1 MRRDAGGN
9 ALVPGYNA
17 DVVDI
22 AKGLAEAAKIG
33 YGDDLAAMVVQ
44 YALQRHQRGEEDGA
58 ERTWL
63 SEYPR
68 DLTSW
73 KRILS
78 AALVDGALKAR
89 QDAAIMDALRG
100 SD

>member
-9 ALVPGYNA
+9 ALVPGVNA

-22 AKGLAEAAKIG
+22 GKGVAEAAVCG
-33 YGDDLAAMVVQ
+33 YESPVAQMVVM
-44 YALQRHQRGEEDGA
+44 YALQRHQRGEEAGA

-63 SEYPR
+63 SYYR
-68 DLTSW
+68 HDLTSW

-78 AALVDGALKAR
+78 AALVDGAIKSAE
-89 QDAAIMDALRG
+89 DAAIMDALRG
-100 SD
+100 KD